1 MFKFVNFNIRLY
13 NILMDC
19 LSLGERFSKLLQARL
34 SIVDKEGAISLKV
47 TAGRV
52 KFTNILFSYADSN
65 RPAVNKISFTVEG
78 GKTVALIGRSG
89 SGKSIVFK
97 LL

>member
-1 MFKFVNFNIRLY
+1 PFIVN
-13 NILMDC
+13 
-19 LSLGERFSKLLQARL
+19 
-34 SIVDKEGAISLKV
+34 KEGVISLKV
-47 TAGRV
+47 TTRRV

-65 RPAVNKISFTVEG
+65 RPAVNKISFTVKG
-78 GKTVALIGRSG
+78 GKTVALIRQSG